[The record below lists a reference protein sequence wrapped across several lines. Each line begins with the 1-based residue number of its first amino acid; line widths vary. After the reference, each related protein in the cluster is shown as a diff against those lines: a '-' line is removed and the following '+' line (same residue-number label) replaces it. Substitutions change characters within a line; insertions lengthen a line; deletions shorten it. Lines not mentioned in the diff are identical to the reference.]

1 MESFTVLADKY
12 ARNSL
17 HKVAF
22 SALPDAPVQ
31 PYIQPR
37 RRFRHLVAR
46 IRRPAHRPVIDLRPT
61 RFSHES

>member
-12 ARNSL
+12 AQHSL

-31 PYIQPR
+31 PYIEPR
-37 RRFRHLVAR
+37 HRVRHLIAR
-46 IRRPAHRPVIDLRPT
+46 IRRPAHRPLIDLRPA
-61 RFSHES
+61 RYSHEC

>member
-12 ARNSL
+12 AQNSL

-37 RRFRHLVAR
+37 HRVRHLIAR
-46 IRRPAHRPVIDLRPT
+46 IRRPAHRQLIDLRPA
-61 RFSHES
+61 RYGHEC